1 LKGKY
6 SLAITNDV
14 IQFMMYGNDIDVA
27 WNSDQK
33 KVKKKKKNYFID
45 EDLVKVIV
53 NEMRKKNISE
63 LSEGHTIEGYTRA
76 TTTTKD
82 GNRVIFYAHPYFQGQ
97 KWYNWAYV
105 HFEEVTTSG
114 DAMENYY
121 PSKIPWFY
129 NNEWNTRSSNS
140 VFRETINLV

>member
-1 LKGKY
+1 
-6 SLAITNDV
+6 
-14 IQFMMYGNDIDVA
+14 M
-27 WNSDQK
+27 
-33 KVKKKKKNYFID
+33 
-45 EDLVKVIV
+45 
-53 NEMRKKNISE
+53 
-63 LSEGHTIEGYTRA
+63 IEGYTRA